1 MVPASTPLTL
11 NTATARKKGWTFAGH
26 AGEVSPDGMQR
37 LLRRAARDING
48 VRDDVR
54 GCVIENPGDRDGV
67 LAVDRNL
74 SL

>member
-11 NTATARKKGWTFAGH
+11 NTATARKKGWTLAGH
-26 AGEVSPDGMQR
+26 AGEVSPDGVQR
-37 LLRRAARDING
+37 LSRRGLGHRR

-54 GCVIENPGDRDGV
+54 GCVIENLGDRDGV